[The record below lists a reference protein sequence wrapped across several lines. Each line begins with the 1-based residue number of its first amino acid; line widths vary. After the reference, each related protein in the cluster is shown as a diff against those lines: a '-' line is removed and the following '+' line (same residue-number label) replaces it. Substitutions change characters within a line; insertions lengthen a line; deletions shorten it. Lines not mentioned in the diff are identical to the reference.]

1 MFLRRTLLASVS
13 ATALAVTALPPMA
26 QADEPM
32 PVVATF
38 SILGDMVGRIGGEHI
53 SLTTL
58 VGPDGDAHVYQPTP
72 KDARSVSEAE
82 VMFIN
87 GLDFEGWLER
97 LAEAASFDGTLV
109 TATKGIDAIA
119 FDDHDDHDDHKD
131 HDDHDDHHGHNH
143 GAFDPH
149 AWLSLDHA
157 VTYVDNITAALA
169 TADPENAA
177 DYYSNRADYI
187 AQIDSLS
194 KEVAVMMSSIPEKK
208 RTVVTPHDAFGYFS
222 QTYDI
227 KFVAPQGLSTD
238 SEISAS
244 DVAELIE
251 QIREEGI
258 SAVFIESITD
268 NRMIEQIANETGAVV
283 GGTLY
288 SDALSAKE
296 GPASTYLKMFRHNA
310 VTISSVLG
318 K

>member
-119 FDDHDDHDDHKD
+119 FDDHKD
-131 HDDHDDHHGHNH
+131 HDDHD
-143 GAFDPH
+143 
-149 AWLSLDHA
+149 
-157 VTYVDNITAALA
+157 
-169 TADPENAA
+169 
-177 DYYSNRADYI
+177 
-187 AQIDSLS
+187 AQRS
-194 KEVAVMMSSIPEKK
+194 
-208 RTVVTPHDAFGYFS
+208 
-222 QTYDI
+222 
-227 KFVAPQGLSTD
+227 
-238 SEISAS
+238 
-244 DVAELIE
+244 
-251 QIREEGI
+251 
-258 SAVFIESITD
+258 
-268 NRMIEQIANETGAVV
+268 
-283 GGTLY
+283 
-288 SDALSAKE
+288 
-296 GPASTYLKMFRHNA
+296 
-310 VTISSVLG
+310 
-318 K
+318 